1 MVIRACG
8 VRTLCDFCE
17 KYGKYIDEPV
27 PIMYNR
33 FKLKQAMPGVASLQV
48 LSFRMESE
56 NSDTQEVSKSAF
68 STWGRFLFAFLG
80 LSRWNGGVQVGDT
93 DRKPTTIFLADDDA
107 CVRRTLM
114 DFFASCPYYR
124 VIGQASDGAQAVEQ
138 CRDLR
143 PDVALLDIQMPIL
156 DGIKAAQILLEE
168 KSVKCVVML
177 TAFSDMG
184 YIHQALDIGAFGY
197 LTKPFEPEKI
207 LPTLEVC
214 IHQSKEHNL
223 LQKEYTNMS
232 QRSMTGSVWIGPS
245 CCRLWQMRS
254 RRMYLLTAARPLGEQ
269 PSWCRR
275 QSLRRC
281 RLTTAA
287 AFWGR

>member
-1 MVIRACG
+1 M
-8 VRTLCDFCE
+8 
-17 KYGKYIDEPV
+17 
-27 PIMYNR
+27 
-33 FKLKQAMPGVASLQV
+33 
-48 LSFRMESE
+48 
-56 NSDTQEVSKSAF
+56 
-68 STWGRFLFAFLG
+68 
-80 LSRWNGGVQVGDT
+80 GDT

-124 VIGQASDGAQAVEQ
+124 VIGQTSDGAQAVEQ

-232 QRSMTGSVWIGPS
+232 QRINDRECVDRAKLLMMEIRGMQEPEAYQYI
-245 CCRLWQMRS
+245 RELS
-254 RRMYLLTAARPLGEQ
+254 RRKGLSMRRMSEYLIKQLEEAHE
-269 PSWCRR
+269 
-275 QSLRRC
+275 
-281 RLTTAA
+281 
-287 AFWGR
+287 